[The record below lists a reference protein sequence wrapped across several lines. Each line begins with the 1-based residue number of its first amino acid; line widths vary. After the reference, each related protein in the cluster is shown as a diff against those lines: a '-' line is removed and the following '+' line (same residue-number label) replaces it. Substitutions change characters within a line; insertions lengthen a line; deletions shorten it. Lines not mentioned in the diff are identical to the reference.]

1 MLLPKTSPAGTAMR
15 LFPKLR
21 PNGWDGL
28 VAAAVVLL
36 AVVCAAAFWVRGKTA
51 QGELM
56 VVVSIDGEEAERFTP
71 AEERMEK
78 TYTSRGYT
86 LHVLVRDGGVEV
98 QEADCPTQ
106 DCVHTGYIDRA
117 GESIV
122 CLPARVIIQLVRTD
136 GGSDLNGV
144 DAVVG

>member
-1 MLLPKTSPAGTAMR
+1 MKPAGMPMR
-15 LFPKLR
+15 WSPKLR

-28 VAAAVVLL
+28 AAAIVLL
-36 AVVCAAAFWVRGKTA
+36 LAAACAGMLWGRGAATG
-51 QGELM
+51 GELE
-56 VVVSIDGEEAERFTP
+56 VVVSIDGGEVERFVPTDS
-71 AEERMEK
+71 AGEK

-98 QEADCPTQ
+98 SQADCPTQ
-106 DCVHTGYIDRA
+106 DCVHTGWIGRA

-136 GGSDLNGV
+136 GGSDPGGV
-144 DAVVG
+144 DVVIG

>member
-1 MLLPKTSPAGTAMR
+1 MPSSKTSLADTVMR

-28 VAAAVVLL
+28 VAAGVALL
-36 AVVCAAAFWVRGKTA
+36 AVMCATAFWMHGNMA
-51 QGELM
+51 QGELT

-71 AEERMEK
+71 AEEPLEK

-86 LHVLVRDGGVEV
+86 LHVLVRDGGIEV
-98 QEADCPTQ
+98 CEADCPTQ
-106 DCVHTGYIDRA
+106 DCVHTGYIDQA